1 MRLLSRCLRG
11 MASPAPLLFA
21 IAILSTACGGDPPP
35 ADLDTP
41 IENDDVWVHFNIYP
55 TANIVDDSREYSAII
70 FFSKADGGSYEGEF
84 NDANTW
90 INGVKMVYADVDFFE
105 IPEDGGPYLK
115 TGQSVDIRIE
125 HELIGTIIKIMTVPA
140 PISAFSL
147 SPPLMQGVANTVD
160 SYTMSWEDQGCAA
173 YSAKLVGYNS
183 DRRVQLISLPNTT
196 SLSYTWSQDKFYD
209 VMDILFPY
217 LRFYLYTSDRVY
229 LETLSADS
237 FIQLDAPTAPS
248 ISNL

>member
-1 MRLLSRCLRG
+1 
-11 MASPAPLLFA
+11 
-21 IAILSTACGGDPPP
+21 
-35 ADLDTP
+35 
-41 IENDDVWVHFNIYP
+41 
-55 TANIVDDSREYSAII
+55 
-70 FFSKADGGSYEGEF
+70 
-84 NDANTW
+84 
-90 INGVKMVYADVDFFE
+90 
-105 IPEDGGPYLK
+105 
-115 TGQSVDIRIE
+115 
-125 HELIGTIIKIMTVPA
+125 
-140 PISAFSL
+140 
-147 SPPLMQGVANTVD
+147 
-160 SYTMSWEDQGCAA
+160 MSWEDQGCAA